1 MKANVNRENDSS
13 DNGITPRYLL
23 LDLKTEHCCD
33 KSDIYTIFIEVI
45 DIFGVDTSQVYE
57 VEFG

>member
-13 DNGITPRYLL
+13 DNGITPCYLG
-23 LDLKTEHCCD
+23 LDLKTEHYCD
-33 KSDIYTIFIEVI
+33 KSFMYRIFIKVI
-45 DIFGVDTSQVYE
+45 DIFGVDTSQIYE